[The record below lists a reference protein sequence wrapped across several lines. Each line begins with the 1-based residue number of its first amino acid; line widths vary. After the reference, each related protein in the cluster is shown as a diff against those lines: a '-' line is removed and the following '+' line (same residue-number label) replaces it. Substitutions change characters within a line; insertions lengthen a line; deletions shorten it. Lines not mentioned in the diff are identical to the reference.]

1 MNTQG
6 NCQNLLYDRP
16 EIYEYLYPE
25 TDDATPVMCRRIFER
40 YRGARPQSILDV
52 ACGTGRDLRSLRR
65 ECTDCVGVD
74 LLPGMIAHAQSR
86 APEIPFVV
94 GDMRDFRLGRTFEV
108 VVCFGSAILYAHSNE
123 DLDRTFATFA
133 EHTHEGS
140 LLILDLRNAAALLG
154 DGFKAR
160 MEGVVETEKFCA
172 RWEAEHSL
180 NRREQRLV
188 RRRRWLFSDG
198 DVAED
203 YCEYRLIFP
212 LELER
217 LIDAAGFR
225 LLGLFDNK
233 ELKQTDLSGP
243 TLYAVAR
250 R

>member
-6 NCQNLLYDRP
+6 NCQNLLYDWP

-25 TDDATPVMCRRIFER
+25 TDGATPVMCRRIFER

-133 EHTHEGS
+133 EHTHEASFARGIFRSPLRGWRPLWQKLGS
-140 LLILDLRNAAALLG
+140 
-154 DGFKAR
+154 
-160 MEGVVETEKFCA
+160 ETSSVSTSA
-172 RWEAEHSL
+172 
-180 NRREQRLV
+180 
-188 RRRRWLFSDG
+188 FSSR
-198 DVAED
+198 
-203 YCEYRLIFP
+203 CW
-212 LELER
+212 
-217 LIDAAGFR
+217 
-225 LLGLFDNK
+225 
-233 ELKQTDLSGP
+233 
-243 TLYAVAR
+243 
-250 R
+250 